1 MKAVKSVEV
10 RRVPR
15 VSPSV
20 AAVCVA
26 AILWALALQQG
37 GHATRYPAVPI
48 SFATFLAIQLL
59 VPRVRWNRDRVVGP
73 GNVATT
79 LFFLQLVVIP
89 TVLVLSGPYLGAL
102 GFLPA
107 DQYVNTALML
117 QALAYACYAGG
128 YVAWTKPVRP
138 RPLLLEP
145 GLTTGI
151 AVSFIALGAVGLALT
166 FPSVGA
172 LVDYFS
178 GQGDIFYEPG
188 PATLGSAASQFFM
201 PFLAYGVII
210 LWAARI
216 ARRRP
221 GARLQPLEMGLIVV
235 AIGASAIYNYN
246 RGSVVVPLLAL
257 ITAYSCFGRRQ
268 SPARI
273 VALLAILAVLGF
285 MFGQYR
291 DFYSGTRGGAINPAA
306 AGLDRPGTSFA
317 DNLQSY
323 GNGPQFWAIV
333 VQEVDRTGMRH
344 GESIVSS
351 ALDPLPVLGKPFRSA
366 SAPTVYNELI
376 YGQPDIIDQILG
388 FGPELYWSFGIPG
401 IVVGYL
407 LLGFVVRRFDDRVE
421 VAPDALASFSWSYC
435 GTWVAL
441 LAINS
446 IAVLAQIVVY
456 FFWPILAMFVVAY
469 LARSRILAGSRTLGS
484 RTLEVQS

>member
-10 RRVPR
+10 RRDPR
-15 VSPSV
+15 LSPYV

-59 VPRVRWNRDRVVGP
+59 VPRLRWNRDRVLGP
-73 GNVATT
+73 GNVAAV

-89 TVLVLSGPYLGAL
+89 TLLVVSGPFLGPL
-102 GFLPA
+102 SVFPA

-128 YVAWTKPVRP
+128 YVAWAKPVRP

-151 AVSFIALGAVGLALT
+151 AVSFIALGAVGLALAY
-166 FPSVGA
+166 PSVGA

-178 GQGDIFYEPG
+178 GQGNIFDVG
-188 PATLGSAASQFFM
+188 PATLGGAASQFLR

-246 RGSVVVPLLAL
+246 RASVVVPLLAL
-257 ITAYSCFGRRQ
+257 VTAYSCFGRRQ

-273 VALLAILAVLGF
+273 VALLALLAALGF
-285 MFGQYR
+285 MFGGYR
-291 DFYSGTRGGAINPAA
+291 DFYSGTHGGAINPAE
-306 AGLDRPGTSFA
+306 AGLDRPGASFA
-317 DNLQSY
+317 DNLQGY
-323 GNGPQFWAIV
+323 ANGPQFWAVV
-333 VQEVDRTGMRH
+333 VQEVDRTGTRH
-344 GESIVSS
+344 GQSIVNS
-351 ALDPLPVLGKPFRSA
+351 ALYPVPALGKPFRNNTSG
-366 SAPTVYNELI
+366 PTAYNELI
-376 YGQPDIIDQILG
+376 YGQPDISDQILG
-388 FGPELYWSFGIPG
+388 FGAELYWNFGIPG
-401 IVVGYL
+401 VVVGYF
-407 LLGFVVRRFDDRVE
+407 LLGFAVRRFDDRVE
-421 VAPDALASFSWSYC
+421 VAPDALASYSWSYC

-441 LAINS
+441 LVINS
-446 IAVLAQIVVY
+446 ISVLAQIVIY
-456 FFWPILAMFVVAY
+456 FFWPIFAMFVVAY
-469 LARSRILAGSRTLGS
+469 LAGSRTK
-484 RTLEVQS
+484 EVQS

>member
-1 MKAVKSVEV
+1 M
-10 RRVPR
+10 
-15 VSPSV
+15 
-20 AAVCVA
+20 
-26 AILWALALQQG
+26 
-37 GHATRYPAVPI
+37 PI
-48 SFATFLAIQLL
+48 SLATFLAIQLL
-59 VPRVRWNRDRVVGP
+59 VPRVRWNRDRVLGP
-73 GNVATT
+73 GNVAAM

-89 TVLVLSGPYLGAL
+89 TVLVLSGPYLGTL
-102 GFLPA
+102 RFFPA

-151 AVSFIALGAVGLALT
+151 AVSFIALGAVGLALA

-178 GQGDIFYEPG
+178 GQGDIFEEG
-188 PATLGSAASQFFM
+188 PTTLGGAASQFLR

-235 AIGASAIYNYN
+235 AIGASATYNYN

-257 ITAYSCFGRRQ
+257 VTAYSCFGRRQ

-285 MFGQYR
+285 MFGEYR
-291 DFYSGTRGGAINPAA
+291 DFYSGTHGGAINPAA

-317 DNLQSY
+317 DNLQGY
-323 GNGPQFWAIV
+323 ANGPQFWAVV

-351 ALDPLPVLGKPFRSA
+351 AMYPVPVLGKPFRAHSG
-366 SAPTVYNELI
+366 PTMYNELI
-376 YGQPDIIDQILG
+376 YGQPDIDDQILG
-388 FGPELYWSFGIPG
+388 FGAELYWNFGIPG
-401 IVVGYL
+401 IVVGYF
-407 LLGFVVRRFDDRVE
+407 LLGFAVRRFDDRVE
-421 VAPDALASFSWSYC
+421 VAPDALASYSWSYC
-435 GTWVAL
+435 GIWVAL

-446 IAVLAQIVVY
+446 ISVLAQIITY
-456 FFWPILAMFVVAY
+456 FFWPIFAMFVVGIWPVPFWPVPA
-469 LARSRILAGSRTLGS
+469 LCRFPPM
-484 RTLEVQS
+484 EVQS

>member
-10 RRVPR
+10 RRDPR
-15 VSPSV
+15 VSPVV

-26 AILWALALQQG
+26 AIVWALALQQG
-37 GHATRYPAVPI
+37 GYATRFPAVPI

-59 VPRVRWNRDRVVGP
+59 VPRVRWNRDRVLGP
-73 GNVATT
+73 GNVAAM
-79 LFFLQLVVIP
+79 LFALQLVVIP
-89 TVLVLSGPYLGAL
+89 TLLVLSGPFPGTLRV
-102 GFLPA
+102 LPA
-107 DQYVNTALML
+107 DPYVNTALML
-117 QALAYACYAGG
+117 QALAYACYAAG

-151 AVSFIALGAVGLALT
+151 AVSFIALGAVGLVLE
-166 FPSVGA
+166 FSSVGA
-172 LVDYFS
+172 LVHYFS
-178 GQGDIFYEPG
+178 GQGDIFDVQS
-188 PATLGSAASQFFM
+188 PATLGSAASQFLR

-210 LWAARI
+210 LWAGRI

-221 GARLQPLEMGLIVV
+221 GARLRPLEMGLIVV

-246 RGSVVVPLLAL
+246 RGSVVVPLFAL
-257 ITAYSCFGRRQ
+257 VTAYSCFGRRQ

-291 DFYSGTRGGAINPAA
+291 EFYSGTHGGAINPAA

-317 DNLQSY
+317 GALQGY
-323 GNGPQFWAIV
+323 GNGPQFWAVV

-351 ALDPLPVLGKPFRSA
+351 AMFPVPVLGKSFRNA
-366 SAPTVYNELI
+366 SGPTVYNELI
-376 YGQPDIIDQILG
+376 YGRPDISDQILG
-388 FGPELYWSFGIPG
+388 FGAELYWNFGIPG
-401 IVVGYL
+401 IVVGYF
-407 LLGFVVRRFDDRVE
+407 LLGFAVRRFDDRVE
-421 VAPDALASFSWSYC
+421 AAPDALASYSWSYC

-446 IAVLAQIVVY
+446 ISVLAQIITY
-456 FFWPILAMFVVAY
+456 FFWPVFAMFVVAY
-469 LARSRILAGSRTLGS
+469 LAGSRTM
-484 RTLEVQS
+484 EVQS

>member
-1 MKAVKSVEV
+1 MTAVKSVEV
-10 RRVPR
+10 RRDPR
-15 VSPSV
+15 VSPPV

-26 AILWALALQQG
+26 AILWALALPQG
-37 GHATRYPAVPI
+37 GYATRYPAVPI

-59 VPRVRWNRDRVVGP
+59 VPRVRWNRDRVLGP
-73 GNVATT
+73 GNVAAM

-89 TVLVLSGPYLGAL
+89 TLLVLSGPFLGTL
-102 GFLPA
+102 HFFPA
-107 DQYVNTALML
+107 DQYVNTAVML

-151 AVSFIALGAVGLALT
+151 AVSFIALGAVGLALS

-178 GQGDIFYEPG
+178 GQGDIFDRRARP
-188 PATLGSAASQFFM
+188 PWPTRQSQFLR

-235 AIGASAIYNYN
+235 AIGASATYNYN

-257 ITAYSCFGRRQ
+257 VTAYSCFGRRQ

-285 MFGQYR
+285 MFGEYR
-291 DFYSGTRGGAINPAA
+291 DVYSGTHGGAINPAA

-317 DNLQSY
+317 DTLQGY
-323 GNGPQFWAIV
+323 GNGPQFWAVV

-344 GESIVSS
+344 DESIVSS
-351 ALDPLPVLGKPFRSA
+351 ALYPRA
-366 SAPTVYNELI
+366 SARKAL
-376 YGQPDIIDQILG
+376 
-388 FGPELYWSFGIPG
+388 PERKRAY
-401 IVVGYL
+401 
-407 LLGFVVRRFDDRVE
+407 RV
-421 VAPDALASFSWSYC
+421 
-435 GTWVAL
+435 
-441 LAINS
+441 
-446 IAVLAQIVVY
+446 Q
-456 FFWPILAMFVVAY
+456 
-469 LARSRILAGSRTLGS
+469 RTDL
-484 RTLEVQS
+484 RPA

>member
-1 MKAVKSVEV
+1 M
-10 RRVPR
+10 
-15 VSPSV
+15 
-20 AAVCVA
+20 
-26 AILWALALQQG
+26 
-37 GHATRYPAVPI
+37 
-48 SFATFLAIQLL
+48 
-59 VPRVRWNRDRVVGP
+59 
-73 GNVATT
+73 

-89 TVLVLSGPYLGAL
+89 TALVLSGPFLGTL
-102 GFLPA
+102 RFFPA

-151 AVSFIALGAVGLALT
+151 AVSFIALGAAALALA

-172 LVDYFS
+172 LVAYFS
-178 GQGDIFYEPG
+178 GQGDIFEEG
-188 PATLGSAASQFFM
+188 PATLAGAESQFLR

-235 AIGASAIYNYN
+235 AIGASATYNYN

-257 ITAYSCFGRRQ
+257 VTAYSCFGRRQ

-285 MFGQYR
+285 MFGEYR
-291 DFYSGTRGGAINPAA
+291 DFYSGTHGGAINPAA

-317 DNLQSY
+317 DNLQGY
-323 GNGPQFWAIV
+323 GNGPQFWAVV
-333 VQEVDRTGMRH
+333 VQEVDQTGMRD

-351 ALDPLPVLGKPFRSA
+351 AMDPVPVLGKPFRNA
-366 SAPTVYNELI
+366 SGTTVYNELI
-376 YGQPDIIDQILG
+376 YGQPDISDQILG
-388 FGPELYWSFGIPG
+388 FGAELYWNFGIPG
-401 IVVGYL
+401 IVVGYF
-407 LLGFVVRRFDDRVE
+407 LLGFAVRRFDDRVE
-421 VAPDALASFSWSYC
+421 AAADALASYSWSYC

-441 LAINS
+441 LVINS
-446 IAVLAQIVVY
+446 ISVLAQIIIY
-456 FFWPILAMFVVAY
+456 FFWPVFAMFVVAY
-469 LARSRILAGSRTLGS
+469 LAGSRTK
-484 RTLEVQS
+484 EVQS

>member
-1 MKAVKSVEV
+1 
-10 RRVPR
+10 
-15 VSPSV
+15 
-20 AAVCVA
+20 
-26 AILWALALQQG
+26 
-37 GHATRYPAVPI
+37 VPI

-59 VPRVRWNRDRVVGP
+59 VPLVRWNRDRVLGP
-73 GNVATT
+73 GNVATM
-79 LFFLQLVVIP
+79 LFALQLVVIP
-89 TVLVLSGPYLGAL
+89 TVLVLFGPYYGTLR
-102 GFLPA
+102 FFPD

-151 AVSFIALGAVGLALT
+151 AVSFIALGLVGLALA

-178 GQGDIFYEPG
+178 GKGDIFEEPG
-188 PATLGSAASQFFM
+188 PSTLGSAASQFLR

-221 GARLQPLEMGLIVV
+221 GARLQPLEMCLIVV

-257 ITAYSCFGRRQ
+257 VTAYSGFGRRQ

-285 MFGQYR
+285 MFGEYR
-291 DFYSGTRGGAINPAA
+291 TVYSGTHGGEINPAA
-306 AGLDRPGTSFA
+306 AGLNRSGTSFE
-317 DNLQSY
+317 DNLQGY
-323 GNGPQFWAIV
+323 ANGPQFWAVV

-344 GESIVSS
+344 GDSIVSS
-351 ALDPLPVLGKPFRSA
+351 ALYPVPVLGKPVRKA
-366 SAPTVYNELI
+366 SATTVYNELI

-388 FGPELYWSFGIPG
+388 FGAELYWNFGIPG
-401 IVVGYL
+401 IVVGYF
-407 LLGFVVRRFDDRVE
+407 LLGFAVRRFDDRVE
-421 VAPDALASFSWSYC
+421 AAPDPLASYSWSYC

-441 LAINS
+441 LAVNS
-446 IAVLAQIVVY
+446 ISVLAQIITY
-456 FFWPILAMFVVAY
+456 FFWPIFAMFVVSY
-469 LARSRILAGSRTLGS
+469 LARSRTV
-484 RTLEVQS
+484 EVQS

>member
-1 MKAVKSVEV
+1 MNAVKSVEV
-10 RRVPR
+10 RRDPPVWP
-15 VSPSV
+15 VV
-20 AAVCVA
+20 TAVCVA

-37 GHATRYPAVPI
+37 GYATRYPAVPI
-48 SFATFLAIQLL
+48 SFATFLVIQLL
-59 VPRVRWNRDRVVGP
+59 VPRVRWNRDRVLGP
-73 GNVATT
+73 GNVAAM

-89 TVLVLSGPYLGAL
+89 TALVLSGPFFGTLR
-102 GFLPA
+102 FFPA
-107 DQYVNTALML
+107 DQYVNTAVML

-145 GLTTGI
+145 RLSKGI
-151 AVSFIALGAVGLALT
+151 AVSFIALGVVALALT
-166 FPSVGA
+166 FRSVGA

-178 GQGDIFYEPG
+178 GQGNIFDVG
-188 PATLGSAASQFFM
+188 PATLGGAAGQFLR

-235 AIGASAIYNYN
+235 AIGASATYNYN

-257 ITAYSCFGRRQ
+257 VTAYSCFGRRQ

-273 VALLAILAVLGF
+273 VALLGILAVLGF
-285 MFGQYR
+285 MFGEYR
-291 DFYSGTRGGAINPAA
+291 GFYSGTRGGAINPAE
-306 AGLDRPGTSFA
+306 AGLDRPGASFA
-317 DNLQSY
+317 DNLQGY
-323 GNGPQFWAIV
+323 GNGPQFWAVV

-344 GESIVSS
+344 GESIVGS
-351 ALDPLPVLGKPFRSA
+351 ALYPLPVLGKPFRNNTSG
-366 SAPTVYNELI
+366 PTAYNELI
-376 YGQPDIIDQILG
+376 YGQPDISDQILG
-388 FGPELYWSFGIPG
+388 YGAELYWNFGIPG
-401 IVVGYL
+401 VVVGYF

-421 VAPDALASFSWSYC
+421 AAPDALASYSWSYC

-446 IAVLAQIVVY
+446 ISVLAQIIIY
-456 FFWPILAMFVVAY
+456 FFWPIFAMFVVAY
-469 LARSRILAGSRTLGS
+469 LARSRTLAGSRTM
-484 RTLEVQS
+484 EVQS

>member
-1 MKAVKSVEV
+1 MTALKSVEV
-10 RRVPR
+10 RRDPR
-15 VSPSV
+15 VSISV
-20 AAVCVA
+20 AAVCVS
-26 AILWALALQQG
+26 AILWALDLQQE
-37 GHATRYPAVPI
+37 GHATRYPAVPVA
-48 SFATFLAIQLL
+48 FATFLVIQLL

-89 TVLVLSGPYLGAL
+89 TVLVLSGPSPGTLR
-102 GFLPA
+102 FFPA

-117 QALAYACYAGG
+117 QALAYACYAVG
-128 YVAWTKPVRP
+128 YIAWRKPVRP

-151 AVSFIALGAVGLALT
+151 AFSYIALGVVGLALA

-178 GQGDIFYEPG
+178 GQGDIFEPLR
-188 PATLGSAASQFFM
+188 PATLGEAAGQFLR
-201 PFLAYGVII
+201 PFLTYGVII

-235 AIGASAIYNYN
+235 AIGASATYNYN

-257 ITAYSCFGRRQ
+257 VTAYSCFGRRQ
-268 SPARI
+268 SLARV

-285 MFGQYR
+285 TFGEYR
-291 DFYSGTRGGAINPAA
+291 GFYSGTHGGEVNPAA
-306 AGLDRPGTSFA
+306 AGLDRQDTSFA
-317 DNLQSY
+317 HNLQVY
-323 GNGPQFWAIV
+323 ANGPQFWAVV

-351 ALDPLPVLGKPFRSA
+351 ALYPLPKLGKSFRNTSG
-366 SAPTVYNELI
+366 PTAYNELI
-376 YGQPDIIDQILG
+376 YGKPDIIDQILG
-388 FGPELYWSFGIPG
+388 FGTELYWNFGIPG
-401 IVVGYL
+401 IVVGYF
-407 LLGFVVRRFDDRVE
+407 LLGFAVRRFDDRVE
-421 VAPDALASFSWSYC
+421 VAPDALASYSWSYC

-441 LAINS
+441 LVINS
-446 IAVLAQIVVY
+446 ISVLAQIIIY
-456 FFWPILAMFVVAY
+456 FFWPVFAMFVVAY
-469 LARSRILAGSRTLGS
+469 LARSRTM
-484 RTLEVQS
+484 EVQS